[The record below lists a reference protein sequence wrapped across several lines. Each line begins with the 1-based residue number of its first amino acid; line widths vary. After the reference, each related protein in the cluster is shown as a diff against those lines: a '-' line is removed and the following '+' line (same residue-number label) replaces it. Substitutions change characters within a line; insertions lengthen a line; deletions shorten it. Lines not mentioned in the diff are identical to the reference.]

1 MEEHSLSPEARRKR
15 LARASARWGHQVVHR
30 WRHGPAPM
38 EVLKRVGI
46 GVYEDGFVHAGN
58 IAYMSLVALFPFFI
72 LAAAILNLF
81 GSDEDVQFAVIN
93 ILARLPSQV
102 RDVLSVPIAEVLA
115 GRSGPLLWF
124 GAIVGLWTAT
134 SFIET
139 IRDILRRA
147 YGVKYSASFWTY
159 RLISMAVIVAA
170 VVLLLIAF
178 GLTLFLTSAHHYVVA
193 KLPFSEGLAH
203 SLGLYRI
210 APGVILFATFYVI
223 FLTLTPSRYRKI
235 ECRKWPGALLVT
247 IWWLLTVE
255 LLPGAIGLFGGY
267 ALTYGSLAGV
277 MVALLF
283 FFVIGLGVVAGAE
296 LNAALADPGDVAVEG
311 EVYEGP
317 HRDELK
323 VEKPG
328 ADEMA
333 KAAGR
338 KRGRSDERYHGG
350 QARADHGPGQ

>member
-1 MEEHSLSPEARRKR
+1 MEEHSQSPEARRKR
-15 LARASARWGHQVVHR
+15 LAQASARWGHQVVRR

-38 EVLKRVGI
+38 VVLKRVAI

-81 GSDEDVQFAVIN
+81 GTDKDVQFAVVN
-93 ILARLPSQV
+93 ILARLPEQV
-102 RDVLSVPIAEVLA
+102 RDVLSLPIAEVLKS
-115 GRSGPLLWF
+115 RSGPLLWF

-159 RLISMAVIVAA
+159 RLISMAVILAA

-178 GLTLFLTSAHHYVVA
+178 GLTLFLASAQHFVVA
-193 KLPFSEGLAH
+193 QLPFSDGLARN
-203 SLGLYRI
+203 LGLYRI
-210 APGVILFATFYVI
+210 APGIILFATFYII

-235 ECRKWPGALLVT
+235 DCRKWPGAMLVT

-255 LLPGAIGLFGGY
+255 LLPRAIGLFGGY

-296 LNAALADPGDVAVEG
+296 LNAALADPGDIAIEG

-317 HRDELK
+317 HRDELT
-323 VEKPG
+323 VHEPGLEEVANTAGEKKG
-328 ADEMA
+328 SV
-333 KAAGR
+333 R
-338 KRGRSDERYHGG
+338 
-350 QARADHGPGQ
+350 

>member
-1 MEEHSLSPEARRKR
+1 MDERHSQSPEERRKR
-15 LARASARWGHQVVHR
+15 LARASARIGHDVVKR

-38 EVLKRVGI
+38 VVLKRVAI

-58 IAYMSLVALFPFFI
+58 IAYMSLVALFPFLI
-72 LAAAILNLF
+72 LAAAILKLF
-81 GSDEDVQFAVIN
+81 GSSDDTEFAVTN
-93 ILARLPSQV
+93 ILARLPPDV
-102 RDVLSVPIAEVLA
+102 RDVLAVPIAQVLE
-115 GRSGPLLWF
+115 GRSGALLWF

-147 YGVKYSASFWTY
+147 YGVRYTASFWQY
-159 RLISMAVIVAA
+159 RLISMAVIVAS

-178 GLTLFLTSAHHYVVA
+178 ALTLFLTSAHHFVVA
-193 KLPFSEGLAH
+193 RLPFSEGLAH

-210 APGVILFATFYVI
+210 APGLTLFATFYVI

-235 ECRKWPGALLVT
+235 ECRKWPGAMLVT

-317 HRDELK
+317 HRDELT

-328 ADEMA
+328 EEEIAV
-333 KAAGR
+333 AAGKKKR
-338 KRGRSDERYHGG
+338 KI
-350 QARADHGPGQ
+350 Q